1 MVKQV
6 ELAKSFSQ
14 DWLFPTARGGQA
26 AKEGW
31 ALTFE
36 SIAFHPNVELVTNS
50 GLRKFTGHT
59 ARATG
64 AVHMALNQVELW
76 RIQLFGRWGSDCFK
90 IYVRSAPLSQLTMLA
105 KETSVQ
111 TSLLVARQELQAL
124 LKQIKQV
131 EVPSPVVPLKS
142 QPVEALADCENA
154 AELIEPP
161 AAQDEDCY
169 VLNRTTRGKLYR
181 VRHNSQ
187 RSQHYL
193 WHTYCF
199 WYFARSSSADYQILT
214 EVPDGIQQCSKCF
227 QLPKASAEKQDDD
240 SDTSSSSSSS

>member
-6 ELAKSFSQ
+6 EFAKSFSQ
-14 DWLFPTARGGQA
+14 GWLFPTAEGSQA

-36 SIAFHPNVELVTNS
+36 SIAVYLNIELVTSS

-131 EVPSPVVPLKS
+131 EVLRKRCRADWTSSGTRRSLLCSQQNIKRETSQGQAHVLFLVLRTQQHSRLSDSDRGSRWSTTMLQMFSATQSIRWKARWWFRHQFFIVVFMKHP
-142 QPVEALADCENA
+142 ALCIWERFA
-154 AELIEPP
+154 
-161 AAQDEDCY
+161 
-169 VLNRTTRGKLYR
+169 VWLNRG
-181 VRHNSQ
+181 
-187 RSQHYL
+187 
-193 WHTYCF
+193 
-199 WYFARSSSADYQILT
+199 
-214 EVPDGIQQCSKCF
+214 
-227 QLPKASAEKQDDD
+227 
-240 SDTSSSSSSS
+240 